1 MVGFGTIPSCLQ
13 RWDAATGGLIW
24 TQTLPSGTS
33 FGTFNDS
40 PAIWGPSLIAIPS
53 GSDLMVV
60 DRNTGAQVQVLEG
73 DQEQLVPIGF
83 IGETL
88 VAVVEDQRGTR
99 DFSVR
104 GISTVSWQT
113 SWEQALD
120 GTPTSTMS
128 SATGTSS
135 ETAVAVELVGT
146 NVRLISFDGEQ
157 QDLVV
162 SSVDTTTGAAT
173 GATTIDLAFTSTIG
187 EFEEL
192 GWRGDTA
199 VLVVDAHVVA
209 VDTASATITSTW
221 P

>member
-73 DQEQLVPIGF
+73 AQEQLVPIGF

-88 VAVVEDQRGTR
+88 DDME
-99 DFSVR
+99 SLN
-104 GISTVSWQT
+104 SWGVGGLFKLPIYGGFKVGGWIGQAWDGSDN
-113 SWEQALD
+113 SW
-120 GTPTSTMS
+120 G
-128 SATGTSS
+128 
-135 ETAVAVELVGT
+135 
-146 NVRLISFDGEQ
+146 
-157 QDLVV
+157 
-162 SSVDTTTGAAT
+162 
-173 GATTIDLAFTSTIG
+173 LAFGSQ
-187 EFEEL
+187 F
-192 GWRGDTA
+192 
-199 VLVVDAHVVA
+199 
-209 VDTASATITSTW
+209 
-221 P
+221 